1 MTNEELE
8 AQVLKLGPK
17 ARARLA
23 GKLLESLETLSGAEN
38 AQLWAEEA
46 ERRDVDLD
54 ENSDAGRPVDAVLS
68 EARSR
73 LK

>member
-1 MTNEELE
+1 MTKEELE
-8 AQVLKLGPK
+8 AQALKLGPK
-17 ARARLA
+17 ERARLA

-46 ERRDVDLD
+46 QRRDADLD

>member
-1 MTNEELE
+1 MTIEELE
-8 AQVLKLGPK
+8 AQALKLDAK

-23 GKLLESLETLSGAEN
+23 GRLLESLENLSEEEN

-46 ERRDVDLD
+46 QRRDADLD
-54 ENSDAGRPVDAVLS
+54 ADPTSGRPADDVLR